1 MINLTPK
8 KLITYVKD
16 YDYNIDK
23 SQARIILELLDDVF
37 DIFESEDIIM
47 ATDYILLGQESEY
60 ANCF

>member
-1 MINLTPK
+1 MINLTPR

-16 YDYNIDK
+16 YDYNIDR

-47 ATDYILLGQESEY
+47 ATDYILLGQESRY

>member
-16 YDYNIDK
+16 YAYEIDK

-47 ATDYILLGQESEY
+47 ATDYILLGQESRY